1 MGKKEVALFAIQHSI
16 QDATAKYSL
25 PHSTVNYWVKLMN
38 DPRACQLCGKEF
50 ANDSTVRRHIEQV
63 HRNTPEGVFEQA
75 RKIQEQKDQ
84 TFSMFLAENDMLPSE
99 EEIKAREEEKER
111 KEQEKQELATVAKEI
126 FEKK

>member
-63 HRNTPEGVFEQA
+63 HRNTPEGIFEQ
-75 RKIQEQKDQ
+75 
-84 TFSMFLAENDMLPSE
+84 
-99 EEIKAREEEKER
+99 ER
-111 KEQEKQELATVAKEI
+111 KR
-126 FEKK
+126 KKGKCRKSKSWQQWQRKFLRKKRKNGNWN